1 MRFTVQYIPLN
12 KLRPGISVQLTQRI
26 KDLRKAAQ
34 DCMHLMIV
42 RKSRKDGGYVIL
54 SGSHHY
60 EFLRKHTKKAV
71 APCLVDES
79 RASARLNSW
88 VHRLRK
94 PNLPYEVPQIQR
106 GRTSANSWS
115 IIRKFMKQEPRFKQL
130 SRTQQL
136 KVLRLALQY
145 RKTTI
150 SSMKAKV
157 DGYLKPTQKTG

>member
-12 KLRPGISVQLTQRI
+12 KLKPGISIQLTQRI
-26 KDLRKAAQ
+26 KNLRKTAQ

-42 RKSRKDGGYVIL
+42 RKSRKDGGYVIV

-60 EFLRKHTKKAV
+60 EFLRKHTKNVV

-79 RASARLNSW
+79 RASSRFNAL

-94 PNLPYEVPQIQR
+94 PNLPYEAPRLQR
-106 GRTSANSWS
+106 ERTSANSWS
-115 IIRKFMKQEPRFKQL
+115 IIRKFMRQEPRFKQL

-150 SSMKAKV
+150 QSMKTKV
-157 DGYLKPTQKTG
+157 DVYLRSKKTG

>member
-12 KLRPGISVQLTQRI
+12 QLKPGIPVQLTERL
-26 KDLRKAAQ
+26 KKLRRAAQ

-42 RKSRKDGGYVIL
+42 RKSGKDGGYVIV

-60 EFLRKHTKKAV
+60 DFLRKHTKNAV
-71 APCLVDES
+71 APCLIDES
-79 RASARLNSW
+79 KASARLSSL

-94 PNLPYEVPQIQR
+94 PNLPYEAPRIQR
-106 GRTSANSWS
+106 ERTSANSWS
-115 IIRKFMKQEPRFKQL
+115 IIRKFMRQEPRFRQL

-150 SSMKAKV
+150 QSMKSKV
-157 DGYLKPTQKTG
+157 DVYLRPRKTG